1 MPVVI
6 NEFEIVVPSAES
18 TPTPTPTPGGGSTA
32 AQGPSWSAELA
43 RKLQEQLRLAVERQ
57 QRLIAD

>member
-18 TPTPTPTPGGGSTA
+18 TPTPVPGSSSTA
-32 AQGPSWSAELA
+32 AQGPNWSAELA
-43 RKLQEQLRLAVERQ
+43 RKLQEQLRIAIERQ
-57 QRLIAD
+57 QRLLAD

>member
-6 NEFEIVVPSAES
+6 NEFEIVVPSVES
-18 TPTPTPTPGGGSTA
+18 TPAPVAGSGSSV

-43 RKLQEQLRLAVERQ
+43 RKLQEQLRIAIERQ
-57 QRLIAD
+57 QRLWAD